1 MLNLLLQIEIVDP
14 EGHKLKWIFL
24 IIAAFIVLF
33 FLMRKSHSLKSI
45 IKPSELRFKVE
56 KNKTYHPSTLY
67 YEIENRGETATDIQH
82 PVIRFK
88 KGRNTKAYKIK
99 AVNASKIY
107 PLYLE
112 KGKKH
117 KLTVALQ
124 PFYEFNPDLKKFNQ
138 VRVECP
144 FNNSKL
150 KKSKYLVLFP
160 TFFKMHQ
167 S

>member
-1 MLNLLLQIEIVDP
+1 MLNLLLQIE
-14 EGHKLKWIFL
+14 
-24 IIAAFIVLF
+24 
-33 FLMRKSHSLKSI
+33 
-45 IKPSELRFKVE
+45 
-56 KNKTYHPSTLY
+56 
-67 YEIENRGETATDIQH
+67 NRGERATDIQH

-99 AVNASKIY
+99 AVNASKIH